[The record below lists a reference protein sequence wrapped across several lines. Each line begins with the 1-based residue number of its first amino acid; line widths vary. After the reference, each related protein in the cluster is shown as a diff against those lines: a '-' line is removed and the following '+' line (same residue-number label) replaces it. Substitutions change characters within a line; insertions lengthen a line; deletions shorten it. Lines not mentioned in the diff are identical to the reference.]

1 MTIAVRRAIS
11 FSDIF
16 RRYPPVIPFLE
27 AFLVF
32 CCKLRLRSTMTEFS
46 ALERAAPDVIS
57 ILQGMDDFFNARI
70 AVIGGMVLEKYLVD
84 SRATEVS

>member
-1 MTIAVRRAIS
+1 
-11 FSDIF
+11 
-16 RRYPPVIPFLE
+16 
-27 AFLVF
+27 
-32 CCKLRLRSTMTEFS
+32 MTEFS